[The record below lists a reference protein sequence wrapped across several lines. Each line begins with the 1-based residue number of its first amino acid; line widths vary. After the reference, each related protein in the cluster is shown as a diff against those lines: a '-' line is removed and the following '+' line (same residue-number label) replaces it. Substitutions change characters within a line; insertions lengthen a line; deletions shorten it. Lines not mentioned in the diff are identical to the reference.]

1 MSRWAIGFRTRV
13 SSVLVLI
20 VAASCGQGTGGS
32 HQDKSHSADPR
43 HMAAESS
50 LEVVN
55 RMIEEIQNN
64 KKLDLVDELF
74 SETFTNHTPASN
86 TPGNRDGMRQLFAM
100 VHKAFPDGRITVHDQ
115 TSDGKKVW
123 TRKSFRGTHTG
134 DFGNVAPSGKVITY
148 QIIDV
153 LAVEDGKITA
163 HWSVLD
169 RLDLYRQLGLVK

>member
-1 MSRWAIGFRTRV
+1 
-13 SSVLVLI
+13 
-20 VAASCGQGTGGS
+20 
-32 HQDKSHSADPR
+32 
-43 HMAAESS
+43 MATESS

-64 KKLDLVDELF
+64 KRLELVDELF

-86 TPGNRDGMRQLFAM
+86 TPGNREGMRQAFAM
-100 VHKAFPDGRITVHDQ
+100 IHTAFPDGRITVDDQ
-115 TSDGKKVW
+115 ISDGGRVW

-134 DFGNVAPSGKVITY
+134 DFRGVPPSGKVITY
-148 QIIDV
+148 QVIDV

-169 RLDLYRQLGLVK
+169 RLDLYRQLGLIK